1 MFTVGYGDIYPQTP
15 IGRVIVII
23 LEIVG
28 LTFSSL
34 FICNLIQLFDLN
46 DVDFFNTKEKARI
59 SCKFFNRANELEV
72 KNFQSL
78 NGCRS
83 LFF

>member
-15 IGRVIVII
+15 VGRVIVII

-46 DVDFFNTKEKARI
+46 DVDFFNTKE
-59 SCKFFNRANELEV
+59 
-72 KNFQSL
+72 
-78 NGCRS
+78 
-83 LFF
+83 